1 MPKAIR
7 INRHGGPDVMR
18 WEEIQVGEPGPGEV
32 RVRHTAIGLNFIDVY
47 DRTGLYPL
55 DLPSGLGREAAGVVE
70 TAGRKVRGLKRG
82 DRVAYTYPV
91 AGAYAEV
98 RNCPAERL
106 VKVPAGITDQQA
118 AAMMLKGL
126 TAQYLLRQ
134 TYRVKRG
141 DTVLIHSAAGG
152 VGSIAAQWARH
163 LGAKVIGVVGTP
175 EKAKLAK
182 RNGCH
187 HVIVGGPE
195 QLPAAVKSLTDGI
208 GVHVVY
214 DSVGKDTFFASLD
227 SLRPLGM
234 MVSFGNSSG
243 PVPAIAPL
251 ELGRRGSLFLTRPSL
266 FNYVATRPALE
277 RATRELFN
285 VVKRGAVKI
294 RIGQSYPLQ
303 DVATAHRDLE
313 ARRTTGSTI
322 LIP

>member
-7 INRHGGPDVMR
+7 IYKHGGPEMMR
-18 WEEIQVGEPGPGEV
+18 WEDAPLGEPGVGEV
-32 RVRHTAIGLNFIDVY
+32 VVRHAAIGLNFIDVY

-55 DLPSGLGREAAGVVE
+55 QLPSGLGREAAGVVE
-70 TAGRKVRGLKRG
+70 AVGRKVRGLKRG

-91 AGAYAEV
+91 PGAYSQL
-98 RNCPAERL
+98 RLCPAERL
-106 VKVPAGITDQQA
+106 VKVPAGISDEQA

-126 TAQYLLRQ
+126 TARYLLRQ

-141 DTVLIHSAAGG
+141 DAVLIHSAAGG

-163 LGAKVIGVVGTP
+163 LGAKVIGVVGNA

-182 RNGCH
+182 RDGCH
-187 HVIVGGPE
+187 HVIIGGPDE
-195 QLPAAVKSLTDGI
+195 LSARVKSLTQGA
-208 GVHVVY
+208 GVNVVY

-234 MVSFGNSSG
+234 MVTFGNSSG
-243 PVPAIAPL
+243 AVPPVSPL
-251 ELGRRGSLFLTRPSL
+251 ELAKRGSLFLTRPSL

-277 RATRELFN
+277 SAARDLFN

-294 RIGQSYPLQ
+294 RIGQSYPLE

-313 ARRTTGSTI
+313 ARRTTGSTV

>member
-70 TAGRKVRGLKRG
+70 TVGRKVRGLKRG

-195 QLPAAVKSLTDGI
+195 QLPAAVKSLMR
-208 GVHVVY
+208 
-214 DSVGKDTFFASLD
+214 S
-227 SLRPLGM
+227 RPG
-234 MVSFGNSSG
+234 SSTPG
-243 PVPAIAPL
+243 ATPQPV
-251 ELGRRGSLFLTRPSL
+251 TRS
-266 FNYVATRPALE
+266 A
-277 RATRELFN
+277 
-285 VVKRGAVKI
+285 
-294 RIGQSYPLQ
+294 
-303 DVATAHRDLE
+303 
-313 ARRTTGSTI
+313 GST
-322 LIP
+322 

>member
-7 INRHGGPDVMR
+7 INKLGGPDVMR
-18 WEEIQVGEPGPGEV
+18 WEEVEVGKPGPGEV

-70 TAGRKVRGLKRG
+70 AVGRKVRGLKRG

-91 AGAYAEV
+91 AGAYAEM
-98 RNCPAERL
+98 RICPAERL
-106 VKVPAGITDQQA
+106 VKVPAGITDEQA

-141 DTVLIHSAAGG
+141 DTGADSFSGGRRRFDRRAVGAASRCESDRCSRQLGEGEARQAQRLPSRHRRRTRAVAGRGQVADRWRRRARRLRFGRQGYVLRF
-152 VGSIAAQWARH
+152 AR
-163 LGAKVIGVVGTP
+163 
-175 EKAKLAK
+175 
-182 RNGCH
+182 
-187 HVIVGGPE
+187 
-195 QLPAAVKSLTDGI
+195 QPAST
-208 GVHVVY
+208 
-214 DSVGKDTFFASLD
+214 
-227 SLRPLGM
+227 GM

-266 FNYVATRPALE
+266 FNYVATRTALE
-277 RATRELFN
+277 RAARELFN
-285 VVKRGAVKI
+285 VVKRGAVRI